1 MAALLH
7 LAIKQIR
14 TTEMKK
20 PRRVIAA
27 ASMLAMLYAC
37 GGGGGE
43 ETGATPSDPA
53 PADSSINSQ
62 VPSSSYAAG
71 SEELAAFNLLNAE
84 RIRCGFGAL
93 QQNAQ
98 LDQAALAHADWML
111 INNIYEH
118 EESTAYPNGF
128 TGVYP
133 WDRAS
138 AAGYQ
143 WTDIAEGISFG
154 SSGSKLGRGAKGVRE
169 LLVGAYHAYGVLLP
183 MKDIGLSVR
192 EPADVGASTLI
203 VPTEGLVGTTN
214 DHQLLSGA
222 EVTTYP
228 CEGTTGTEYQ
238 LTSEKPNPVPGRNLS
253 TSPLGHPITVM
264 VRHGQT
270 LTLTYAQMQR
280 VSDGA
285 AVVLRTPVTG
295 AADPNGMLTYLPHVG
310 YVIPDGPLQ
319 PNTSYQVTVAGTN
332 NGTPFQRTFVFTTGS
347 EAPSSVN
354 PKWL

>member
-1 MAALLH
+1 MAAFLH
-7 LAIKQIR
+7 LALKQIR
-14 TTEMKK
+14 NKEMKK

-111 INNIYEH
+111 INNIYAH
-118 EESTAYPNGF
+118 EEDPAHPNGF
-128 TGVYP
+128 TGVYHF
-133 WDRAS
+133 DRATF
-138 AAGYQ
+138 AGYP
-143 WTDIAEGISFG
+143 WTDAGEGIAFDD
-154 SSGSKLGRGAKGVRE
+154 SGSIVGQGTKGVRG
-169 LLVGAYHAYGVLLP
+169 LFSAAYHAISLLKP
-183 MKDIGLSVR
+183 MKDIGISVR
-192 EPADVGASTLI
+192 APADVGVSTVI
-203 VPTEGLVGTTN
+203 VPTEIMTGTT
-214 DHQLLSGA
+214 DGYQLLDKSG
-222 EVTTYP
+222 VVTYP
-228 CEGTTGTEYQ
+228 CNGTTGTAYE
-238 LTSEKPNPVPGRNLS
+238 LTGEDPNPVPGRNLS
-253 TSPLGHPITVM
+253 TSPLGHAVTIM

-270 LTLTYAQMQR
+270 LTLSSAQMLR
-280 VSDGA
+280 SSDGA
-285 AVVLRTPVTG
+285 SVPLRAPVTG
-295 AADPNGMLTYLPHVG
+295 DADPNGKLSNLPYVG
-310 YVIPDGPLQ
+310 YVLPDVPLQ
-319 PNTSYQVTVAGTN
+319 PNTEYTVTINGTN

-347 EAPSSVN
+347 
-354 PKWL
+354 

>member
-7 LAIKQIR
+7 LALKQIR
-14 TTEMKK
+14 NKEMKK

-111 INNIYEH
+111 INNIYAH
-118 EESTAYPNGF
+118 EESATYPNGF
-128 TGVYP
+128 TGVHSS
-133 WDRAS
+133 DRAT
-138 AAGYQ
+138 AAGYA
-143 WTDIAEGISFG
+143 WMDTVEVIAFG
-154 SSGSKLGRGAKGVRE
+154 DNGSKAGRGAKGVRE
-169 LLVGAYHAYGVLLP
+169 LLSGVYHAPGALLP
-183 MKDIGLSVR
+183 MKDVGISVR
-192 EPADVGASTLI
+192 EPADVGVSTVI
-203 VPTEGLVGTTN
+203 VPTEILAGTTN
-214 DHQLLSGA
+214 DHQLLSPSEIA
-222 EVTTYP
+222 TYP
-228 CEGTTGTEYQ
+228 CNGTSGTEYQ
-238 LTSEKPNPVPGRNLS
+238 LTAESPNPVPGRNLS
-253 TSPLGHPITVM
+253 TAPLGHTITVM

-270 LTLTYAQMQR
+270 LSLTSAQMQR
-280 VSDGA
+280 VADGA
-285 AVVLRTPVTG
+285 AVVLRAPVTG
-295 AADPNGMLTYLPHVG
+295 DADPNGMLASLPHVG

-347 EAPSSVN
+347 
-354 PKWL
+354 